1 MKNENYKNE
10 EREIRN
16 ILLVGIP
23 VVIIACIG
31 LILWFAHHFQNMH

>member
-1 MKNENYKNE
+1 MKNENFQKE

-16 ILLVGIP
+16 ILLISIP
-23 VVIIACIG
+23 IAIIAAIG